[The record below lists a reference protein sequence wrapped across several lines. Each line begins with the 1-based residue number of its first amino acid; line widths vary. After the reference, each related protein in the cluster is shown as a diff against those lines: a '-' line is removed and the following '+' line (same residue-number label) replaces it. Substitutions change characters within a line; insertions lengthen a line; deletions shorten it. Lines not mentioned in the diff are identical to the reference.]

1 MLISFTGTQEV
12 QVARC
17 TLDGGRKIYLVD
29 TPGFDDSFR
38 SDTEILREIASWLS
52 HAHRGRIKLTGMI
65 YLHRIMDVRIGGAG
79 IKNIR
84 MFKKL
89 SGDDSLA
96 SVVLATTMWGY
107 ISDSTIGEQRE
118 RQLMTESQL
127 WKTMID
133 HGSSVFRQD
142 NGRASAMRII
152 QYLIDR
158 SRPVVLDLQRELID
172 EKKLLGQTEA
182 GQEITSEIEKQRQH
196 YDKRL
201 KQLEQE
207 LKDALAGKDQEMSE
221 ELEETREAYR
231 ARIANGEDDVKR
243 LQTGSEQLLAE
254 MRQRHER
261 EIEDMRKAVQQRDAT
276 IQETKTRLAQLEE
289 ALETREREDKL
300 RKLRAEYENRPGIS
314 CIMM

>member
-1 MLISFTGTQEV
+1 M

-29 TPGFDDSFR
+29 TPGFDDSYR
-38 SDTEILREIASWLS
+38 SDTEILREIAFWLS
-52 HAHRGRIKLTGMI
+52 NAHRERIKLTGMI

-89 SGDDSLA
+89 SGGDSLA

-107 ISDSTIGEQRE
+107 ISDITIGEQRE
-118 RQLMTESQL
+118 RQLITESQL
-127 WKTMID
+127 WKAMID
-133 HGSSVFRQD
+133 QGSSVFRQD

-182 GQEITSEIEKQRQH
+182 GQEITSEIEKQKQH

-207 LKDALAGKDQEMSE
+207 LKDALVGKDREMSE
-221 ELEETREAYR
+221 ELEETRQEYR
-231 ARIANGEDDVKR
+231 ARIANGEEDVKK
-243 LQTGSEQLLAE
+243 LQTDSEQLLAE
-254 MRQRHER
+254 MKQRHER

-300 RKLRAEYENRPGIS
+300 RKLRAEYEKRTVTK